1 MPQDRFLYGRDAFA
15 FVEALDGLSAVGEV
29 IDALERE
36 IAHFGFE
43 ALLLSGLDP
52 EQQFDHQVLE
62 SRWPQEFLE
71 LYTRRHYVKCDPIAR
86 LCRQS
91 AVPIEW
97 SEASYANERNPRA
110 LEVMDTAAQFR
121 LQRGFIVPIHGP
133 NGYEACV
140 AMDGVQIELPP
151 GSKPAL
157 HLIALYAFNRVR
169 QMVGVA
175 KHGKTTLTPRER
187 EVLLWTAHGKVAWEV
202 AEILHISTRTVN
214 EYARSAFRKLGAANR
229 TQAVAIA
236 LRDRLI
242 TL

>member
-52 EQQFDHQVLE
+52 EQQFDHQVLA

-140 AMDGVQIELPP
+140 ARGSDRTAPGKQAGAAPHCIVCLQPRASDGWSSQAWHDNPHSARA
-151 GSKPAL
+151 GSTAL
-157 HLIALYAFNRVR
+157 DRARQGCMGGCRDSPYLRPHRQRVR
-169 QMVGVA
+169 AVGVSQV
-175 KHGKTTLTPRER
+175 RCR
-187 EVLLWTAHGKVAWEV
+187 
-202 AEILHISTRTVN
+202 
-214 EYARSAFRKLGAANR
+214 
-229 TQAVAIA
+229 
-236 LRDRLI
+236 
-242 TL
+242 